1 MKQDRNE
8 YVAAVMS
15 AELFIFCKANDL
27 PFENADELAMRPE
40 LTDFQFGWLISYCK
54 IWDAL
59 IS

>member
-1 MKQDRNE
+1 MTQERDE

-15 AELFIFCKANDL
+15 AELLLFCKANDL
-27 PFENADELAMRPE
+27 PFESADELAMRE
-40 LTDFQFGWLISYCK
+40 DLTDFQFGWLMSYCK

>member
-1 MKQDRNE
+1 MTQERDE

-15 AELFIFCKANDL
+15 AELLLFCKANEL
-27 PFENADELAMRPE
+27 PFESADELAMRE
-40 LTDFQFGWLISYCK
+40 DLTDFQFGWLMSYCK